1 VHIDDLLRQMA
12 DLGASDL
19 YVRTASP
26 PMARVSGTTEP
37 TCPAALTNEQVNQ
50 LADQVLSPRDRT
62 LFERDC
68 QVDLSYAVP
77 NLGRFRANV
86 YLQRGQV
93 GMVFRRINSNVPDL
107 DTLGLPEALK
117 TLSLER
123 RGLILVTG
131 ATGSGKSTTLAAMI
145 DYRNAKTT
153 GHILTIEDPIEF
165 VHPHKGCIVNQREIG
180 AHTESFATALR
191 AALREDPDVILVG
204 EMRDLETISLAVSA
218 AETGHLVF
226 GTLHTS
232 SAPQTVDRIIDVFPP
247 HQQSQVR
254 SQLAESI
261 RGIVAQQL
269 IRTTDGTGRAAA
281 LEIMTGTP
289 AVRNLIREGKTYQ
302 LQSVIQTAV
311 KEGMQTLD
319 QSLRD
324 LIRAGRIT
332 LEDALKK
339 VSDKEAFHK
348 LLEEVPGRRE
358 PAAAGSAA
366 GPDNGAGFNGG
377 MLIGVRK

>member
-1 VHIDDLLRQMA
+1 VHIYYQLRQMA

-19 YVRTASP
+19 YVRPASP

-50 LADQVLSPRDRT
+50 LAEQVLSPRDRT

-107 DTLGLPEALK
+107 DSLGLPEVLK

-165 VHPHKGCIVNQREIG
+165 IHKDRRCIVSQREVG
-180 AHTESFATALR
+180 LDVPDFQAGLR
-191 AALREDPDVILVG
+191 AGLRQAPDVLLIG
-204 EMRDLETISLAVSA
+204 EMRDVETASA
-218 AETGHLVF
+218 ALQFAETGHLVL
-226 GTLHTS
+226 GTLHSTNAS
-232 SAPQTVDRIIDVFPP
+232 QTIERVLQFFPP
-247 HQQSQVR
+247 ERHDEICS
-254 SQLAESI
+254 LMALNL
-261 RGIVAQQL
+261 RGIISQRLVPRLSGGRVPALEILLGTPRVRELLKRCSVEELKGTMVAG
-269 IRTTDGTGRAAA
+269 TTDG
-281 LEIMTGTP
+281 
-289 AVRNLIREGKTYQ
+289 
-302 LQSVIQTAV
+302 
-311 KEGMQTLD
+311 MQTFD
-319 QSLRD
+319 QSLYS
-324 LIRAGRIT
+324 LLQAGEIT
-332 LEDALKK
+332 EEDALLAAD
-339 VSDKEAFHK
+339 SANDLK
-348 LLEEVPGRRE
+348 LRMRGFSVM
-358 PAAAGSAA
+358 SA
-366 GPDNGAGFNGG
+366 
-377 MLIGVRK
+377 